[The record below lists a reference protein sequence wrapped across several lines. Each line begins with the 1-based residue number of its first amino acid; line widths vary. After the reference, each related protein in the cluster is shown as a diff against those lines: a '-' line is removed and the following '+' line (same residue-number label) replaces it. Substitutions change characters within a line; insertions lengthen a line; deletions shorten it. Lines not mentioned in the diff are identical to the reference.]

1 MRRTLPLLF
10 LAVALFLPSA
20 VHAQDSAKAK
30 PKIKRNPDVISMQEI
45 EATSD
50 AHDAYELV
58 KRLRPLWLTMRGVGS
73 INLPVAELA
82 VYMNG
87 VRMGGPDALRYIPR
101 TDVAEMRFLRGTDA
115 TQRFGTGHENG
126 AILVT
131 SR

>member
-10 LAVALFLPSA
+10 LAVALLLPA
-20 VHAQDSAKAK
+20 TVYAQDSAKAK

-45 EATSD
+45 EASTD

-82 VYMNG
+82 VYVNG
-87 VRMGGPDALRYIPR
+87 VRMGGPDALRDIPR
-101 TDVAEMRFLRGTDA
+101 TDIAEMRFLRGTDA

-126 AILVT
+126 EILVT

>member
-1 MRRTLPLLF
+1 MRRTLSLLF
-10 LAVALFLPSA
+10 LAVALLLPAA
-20 VHAQDSAKAK
+20 VYAQDSAKAK

-45 EATSD
+45 EATTD

-82 VYMNG
+82 VYVNG
-87 VRMGGPDALRYIPR
+87 VRMGGPDALRDIPR
-101 TDVAEMRFLRGTDA
+101 TGVAEMRFLRATDA

>member
-10 LAVALFLPSA
+10 LAVALLLPA
-20 VHAQDSAKAK
+20 TVYAQDSAKAK

-45 EATSD
+45 EASTD

-82 VYMNG
+82 VYVNG
-87 VRMGGPDALRYIPR
+87 VRLGGPDALRDIPR
-101 TDVAEMRFLRGTDA
+101 TDIAEMRFLRGTDA

>member
-10 LAVALFLPSA
+10 LAVALLLPA
-20 VHAQDSAKAK
+20 TVYAQDSAKAK

-45 EATSD
+45 EASTD

-82 VYMNG
+82 VYVNG
-87 VRMGGPDALRYIPR
+87 VRMGGPDALRDIPR

>member
-10 LAVALFLPSA
+10 LAVALLLPA
-20 VHAQDSAKAK
+20 TVYAQDSAKAK

-45 EATSD
+45 EASTD

-82 VYMNG
+82 VYVNG
-87 VRMGGPDALRYIPR
+87 VRMGGPDALRDIPR
-101 TDVAEMRFLRGTDA
+101 TDIAEMRFLRGTDA